1 MKKQLAA
8 TFIAILSLCYSLTAQ
23 NELVGVITTT
33 NKNLYTI
40 QVEKTNLLPGKNDTC
55 SVSKDISGTKNP
67 FGITIQSGWLG
78 VADAVLLS
86 SKGNELTF
94 KIIKETSEI
103 IVNGKK
109 QNHFVKGKKLKISWK

>member
-1 MKKQLAA
+1 MKKYFLSSL
-8 TFIAILSLCYSLTAQ
+8 IALSGLCFSLHAQ
-23 NELVGVITTT
+23 NTLTGTITTA
-33 NKNLYTI
+33 NKNVFSI
-40 QVEKTNLLPGKNDTC
+40 QVEKVDLLPAKNDTC

-86 SKGNELTF
+86 NKGNEITF
-94 KIIKETSEI
+94 KVIKETSEI
-103 IVNGKK
+103 IINGKK